1 MSSKENLERM
11 GMTVKQIAEKIGVS
25 KPAIRQKIKR
35 NPELETRLRELSET
49 VGQTVYYN
57 DEAVSMIMA
66 LFPTVSDAPETVAEN
81 VSGNVSGVSK
91 NVSGNVSGV
100 TQPSSEPFEEEE
112 RGMLRQTIEALT
124 AQLSVKDAQLAEKD
138 IQLTGLAAALAEAQQ
153 VQQQLASA
161 LETSQQAQK
170 QLSDALVAAQA
181 LHAGTIQAL
190 QTAQQPPP
198 EQDANVVNAAPEPEQ
213 SPPAEEPEVQE
224 TMVAASEPAG
234 GENGAMVHKGKKRGF
249 WEKLFKK

>member
-81 VSGNVSGVSK
+81 VSGNVSGVSE

-100 TQPSSEPFEEEE
+100 TQPSPEPSERAE
-112 RGMLRQTIEALT
+112 REMLRQTIDALT
-124 AQLSVKDAQLAEKD
+124 AQLDAKDAQLAEKD
-138 IQLTGLAAALAEAQQ
+138 TQIAGLTAALSDAQQ

-170 QLSDALVAAQA
+170 QLSDALAAAQA
-181 LHAGTIQAL
+181 LHAGTIQM
-190 QTAQQPPP
+190 QQQQAQQTQPEPP
-198 EQDANVVNAAPEPEQ
+198 QDAPVVDAAEPEQ
-213 SPPAEEPEVQE
+213 EGEGRGAMVKEVQE
-224 TMVAASEPAG
+224 KPL
-234 GENGAMVHKGKKRGF
+234 KRGF
-249 WEKLFKK
+249 WAKLFGRKK

>member
-1 MSSKENLERM
+1 M

-112 RGMLRQTIEALT
+112 RGMLRQTIDALT
-124 AQLSVKDAQLAEKD
+124 DQLDAKDAQLAEKD
-138 IQLTGLAAALAEAQQ
+138 TQIAGLTAALSEAQQ

-161 LETSQQAQK
+161 LETAQLTQK
-170 QLSDALVAAQA
+170 QLSDALAAAQA

-190 QTAQQPPP
+190 QTAQQ
-198 EQDANVVNAAPEPEQ
+198 DAPVVNAAQEPEQ
-213 SPPAEEPEVQE
+213 APPAEEPEVQE

-234 GENGAMVHKGKKRGF
+234 GRRGAMVHKGKKRGF
-249 WEKLFKK
+249 WAKLFKK